1 MVKSII
7 NSELIYEDLTTLL
20 KMANSY
26 DKKQLDI
33 RPIIEPNLIRLGC
46 NIHLKVNMSLKY
58 LRLRDAL

>member
-33 RPIIEPNLIRLGC
+33 RPI
-46 NIHLKVNMSLKY
+46 MS
-58 LRLRDAL
+58 RT